1 MTKRTGASLLENT
14 NNASTA
20 TMLKLGFTHDE
31 AARMM
36 RVRQTLPL
44 VADSKVPQ
52 IDARKLWEKIGK
64 PHNRFRAWADHY
76 LKPLV
81 QRKEPLAEISAKV
94 LPSTGGRPQVGYT
107 LSRDLAAHL
116 AMQANTPEGADI
128 RAYFLD
134 MERLAV
140 RLTEFMGIRVAAIV
154 TTDNR
159 VTHTLTKRTAEAAKA
174 GKIARCA
181 VRAVA
186 MDKERLLKTIVCEVL
201 TGHTPAYWRNTF
213 GKGVR
218 DVLDTSDAILYSQCL
233 ESAWACVN
241 ASPCSQEFL
250 AAFLKPSYGGK
261 VSPTK
266 YADKVR
272 QPV

>member
-1 MTKRTGASLLENT
+1 MTKRTGASLIEST

-20 TMLKLGFTHDE
+20 TMLKLGFTPAQ
-31 AARMM
+31 AARMV

-44 VADSKVPQ
+44 AADSKAPQ

-64 PHNRFRAWADHY
+64 PYTRFRAWADHY

-81 QRKEPLAEISAKV
+81 QRPEPLAEISAKV
-94 LPSTGGRPQVGYT
+94 LPSTGGRPQVNYT
-107 LSRDLAAHL
+107 LSRDLAASL
-116 AMQANTPEGADI
+116 AMQANTTQGDEV

-154 TTDNR
+154 ATDNR

-174 GKIARCA
+174 GKITRCD

-201 TGHTPAYWRNTF
+201 TGQPPAYWRNTF

-218 DVLDTSDAILYSQCL
+218 DVLDTSDAILYSQCW
-233 ESAWACVN
+233 ESAWVCVN
-241 ASPCSQEFL
+241 AGPCSQEFL
-250 AAFLKPSYGGK
+250 TAFLKPSYGGK

-266 YADKVR
+266 YADKVL